1 MKDIKAS
8 EITRKVKELCL
19 AANFSL
25 GQDVQEAIARAREK
39 EESPLGK
46 EILSQI
52 LDNANI
58 AEREQIP
65 MCQDTGFAVFFLEL
79 GQDVRVV
86 GGSLY
91 EAINE
96 GVRQG
101 YKDGYLRASI
111 LVDPI
116 KRVNTGDNTPAVIH
130 TEIVPGD
137 KLSITFEAKGGG
149 SENMSRLAMLT
160 PAQGLE
166 GVKRFVVDSV
176 RKAGGNPCP
185 PIVVGVGL
193 GGTMEVAA
201 LLAKK
206 AVVRELGRVN
216 PDPDLARLEEELL
229 ERVNDLG
236 IGPQGLGGRI
246 TALAVHIEI
255 FPCHIASLPVAV
267 NINCHAYRHK
277 EVVL

>member
-1 MKDIKAS
+1 
-8 EITRKVKELCL
+8 
-19 AANFSL
+19 
-25 GQDVQEAIARAREK
+25 
-39 EESPLGK
+39 
-46 EILSQI
+46 
-52 LDNANI
+52 
-58 AEREQIP
+58 
-65 MCQDTGFAVFFLEL
+65 
-79 GQDVRVV
+79 
-86 GGSLY
+86 
-91 EAINE
+91 
-96 GVRQG
+96 
-101 YKDGYLRASI
+101 
-111 LVDPI
+111 
-116 KRVNTGDNTPAVIH
+116 AVIH

-166 GVKRFVVDSV
+166 GVKNFVGDSV
-176 RKAGGNPCP
+176 SKAGGNPCP